1 MPVGGQGLL
10 EQIGALLATREGWNR
25 GREGRMGMEQDIL
38 KWGRSGRRWIRLRIQ
53 VGFGSSNPSCDITG
67 VNPSS
72 PIEAI

>member
-38 KWGRSGRRWIRLRIQ
+38 RWGEVREE
-53 VGFGSSNPSCDITG
+53 VD
-67 VNPSS
+67 
-72 PIEAI
+72 